1 MRQMK
6 KAAFL
11 VKISIAIFVLSIFI
25 IGCASVPKTE
35 VSPGSES
42 FRNEYTLDKVV
53 VLSRHN
59 MRSPLSDGSSVL
71 SQVTPH
77 QWFNWTSR
85 ASELSLKGGVLE
97 TIMGQYFRKWLESE
111 DFIPEN
117 YIPKDGEVR
126 FYSNSMQRTIATA
139 QYFSSGMLP
148 VANVTIEHLYAPSRM
163 DDVFNPQTVTL
174 SDDFINKAMEEVN
187 SMYGY
192 SSLSELCETLRP
204 SYDVLER
211 VLDFEKSAYA
221 QANNFPHFKTD
232 DTEVFFKERS
242 EPGMRGSLR
251 IATSASDALVLQYYE
266 ETDDKKAAFGHNI
279 SLEEWEKI
287 ALIKDVFVDVLY
299 TPPVVAKELARPLLI
314 LISDELE
321 EENRKFSFLCGHESN
336 IASVLSA
343 LDVKE
348 YSLPDAIEKKIPIG
362 TKLVFEVWKDN
373 SGAEFVS
380 INLVYQTIEQLRSC
394 RMLSLEDPPA
404 KYGVSLNGLKMNED
418 GLYPLDKLLEHFAK
432 SAEK

>member
-42 FRNEYTLDKVV
+42 FRNDYTLDKVV

-59 MRSPLSDGSSVL
+59 IRSPLSDGSSVL

-77 QWFNWTSR
+77 QWFNWTSKP
-85 ASELSLKGGVLE
+85 SELSLRGGVLE

-148 VANVTIEHLYAPSRM
+148 VANVKIEHLYAPSRM

-174 SDDFINKAMEEVN
+174 SDDFINKAMKDVN

-251 IATSASDALVLQYYE
+251 IATSASDALILQYYE
-266 ETDDKKAAFGHNI
+266 ETDDKKAAFGHDI
-279 SLEEWEKI
+279 SLEDWEKI
-287 ALIKDVFVDVLY
+287 SLIKDVFVDVLY
-299 TPPVVAKELARPLLI
+299 TPPVVAKELSRPLLL
-314 LISDELE
+314 LISEELE
-321 EENRKFSFLCGHESN
+321 VENRKFSFLCGHESN

-362 TKLVFEVWKDN
+362 SKLVFEVWKDKN
-373 SGAEFVS
+373 GAEFVAL
-380 INLVYQTIEQLRSC
+380 NLVYQTIEQLRSC

-404 KYGVSLNGLKMNED
+404 KYGVSLNGLEMNEH
-418 GLYPLDKLLEHFAK
+418 GLYPMDKLLEHFAK
-432 SAEK
+432 AAE

>member
-1 MRQMK
+1 MK

-42 FRNEYTLDKVV
+42 FRNDYTLDKVV

-59 MRSPLSDGSSVL
+59 IRSPLSDGSSVL

-77 QWFNWTSR
+77 QWFNWTSKP
-85 ASELSLKGGVLE
+85 SELSLRGGVLE

-148 VANVTIEHLYAPSRM
+148 VANVKIEHLYAPSRM

-174 SDDFINKAMEEVN
+174 SDDFINKAMKDVN

-251 IATSASDALVLQYYE
+251 IATSASDALILQYYE
-266 ETDDKKAAFGHNI
+266 ETDDKKAAFGHDI
-279 SLEEWEKI
+279 SLEDWEKI
-287 ALIKDVFVDVLY
+287 SLIKDVFVDVLY
-299 TPPVVAKELARPLLI
+299 TPPVVAKELSRPLLL
-314 LISDELE
+314 LISEELE
-321 EENRKFSFLCGHESN
+321 VENRKFSFLCGHESN

-362 TKLVFEVWKDN
+362 SKLVFEVWKDKN
-373 SGAEFVS
+373 GAEFVAL
-380 INLVYQTIEQLRSC
+380 NLVYQTIEQLRSC

-404 KYGVSLNGLKMNED
+404 KYGVSLNGLEMNEH
-418 GLYPLDKLLEHFAK
+418 GLYPMDKLLEHFAK
-432 SAEK
+432 AAE